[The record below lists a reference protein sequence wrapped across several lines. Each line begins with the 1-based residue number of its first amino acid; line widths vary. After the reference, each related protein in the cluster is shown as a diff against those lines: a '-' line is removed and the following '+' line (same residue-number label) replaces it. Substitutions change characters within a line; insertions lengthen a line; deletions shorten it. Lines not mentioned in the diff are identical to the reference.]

1 LNHTKLRAPEGPR
14 LHISFLIKQL
24 AQSKFSQPKAQAWGA
39 LVLPLGEATGGHGFP
54 GAGAAPG
61 VVPPELPAFP
71 LPGVDGFV
79 VDDPAFGADP
89 GEPFGVPGR
98 VPHGDPLGELPG
110 VFGVFGLI
118 VEGCV
123 VLPGVGVPGEVDPGI
138 FGFGVVPGEA
148 EPGVLGLCGAVCGVA
163 VPAGGVAVP
172 AGGVAGL
179 AGGVAVPAG
188 GVAGEPGVEV
198 WPAVPEPPAGA
209 APPAG
214 AV

>member
-1 LNHTKLRAPEGPR
+1 M
-14 LHISFLIKQL
+14 
-24 AQSKFSQPKAQAWGA
+24 
-39 LVLPLGEATGGHGFP
+39 LPLGEATGGQGFP
-54 GAGAAPG
+54 GAGAA
-61 VVPPELPAFP
+61 PELPAFP

-79 VDDPAFGADP
+79 VDDPAFGAEP

-98 VPHGDPLGELPG
+98 VPHGEPLGELPG

-148 EPGVLGLCGAVCGVA
+148 EPGVLGFCGAVCGVAVPAGGVAVPAGGVA

-198 WPAVPEPPAGA
+198 WPAEPEPPAGA

-214 AV
+214 SV

>member
-1 LNHTKLRAPEGPR
+1 M
-14 LHISFLIKQL
+14 
-24 AQSKFSQPKAQAWGA
+24 
-39 LVLPLGEATGGHGFP
+39 LPLGEATGGQGFP

-61 VVPPELPAFP
+61 VVPPERPAFP

-79 VDDPAFGADP
+79 VDDPAFGAEP

-98 VPHGDPLGELPG
+98 VPHGEPLGELPG
-110 VFGVFGLI
+110 VFGVLGLI

-138 FGFGVVPGEA
+138 FGFGVVVPGEAVPGEA
-148 EPGVLGLCGAVCGVA
+148 EPGVLGFCGMVCGVA

-172 AGGVAGL
+172 AGGVAGPTGVVAGP

-188 GVAGEPGVEV
+188 GVTGEPGVEL
-198 WPAVPEPPAGA
+198 WPADPEPPAGA